1 MSVERIR
8 DLRARAAHA
17 RELSRHVVDD
27 QVTKNLTSYFAD
39 LEAEADKLE
48 KAEKHQPAGTDPAPA
63 DPDTAA
69 R

>member
-1 MSVERIR
+1 
-8 DLRARAAHA
+8 
-17 RELSRHVVDD
+17 VDD